1 MSLTEYESKRDL
13 SKTPEPKGGTP
24 SSDGL
29 RFVVQKH
36 RASHLHYDF
45 RLELDGVLKSWA
57 VPKGP
62 PIEPNTKRLAV
73 SVEDHPLDYRTFE
86 GEIPKGNYGAGTVT
100 IWDHGTYSDTTGNKD
115 LKRLQDSIRKGLKSG
130 ELSFRLNGEKLRG
143 DFVLVQMDG
152 PGNGKNWLLIK
163 KKDSQGVKSKVST
176 KPVNKAPRPD
186 VSASGQ
192 NAIHFGELIG
202 TKSSSQPTN
211 LSPMLAKLAEGPFDD
226 PNWLYEI
233 KWDGFRILAY
243 NKAGK
248 VSLKS
253 RGNKDY
259 SNIFKPI
266 AEALEEL
273 EFDCIIDGEMVVL
286 DDNGRSD
293 FASLQNYQKT
303 QHGDL
308 RYYCFDLPFANG
320 FDLKDQ
326 PLTDRKELLSQLIAP
341 LNRVE
346 FSDHIIGEGSEL
358 FEAAKEKHLE
368 GIMAKLGNSKYLAG
382 KRSNY
387 WLKIKT
393 QLRQEVVIG
402 GFTEPKGSRK
412 ELGALILGVYDN
424 RKLIYVGHTGGG
436 FNQDQLSELHLRLN
450 KLLQNQSPF
459 ASQFRVNAPVTW
471 VRPELVCEVK
481 FAEWTSAGLMRQP
494 VFVGMR
500 EDKNPRSV
508 KRELPEP
515 PKELPTRVSETPEHL
530 NITHRDKVFWPA
542 EGYTKGDLIDYYQ
555 QISHLILP
563 YLVKRPES
571 LNRHPNGIE
580 GKNFFQKDLL
590 SHPEWIET
598 VALHSESG
606 DKEIHWMICNDIDSL
621 LYMANLGCV
630 EINPWHSRID
640 SLEHPDYCLIDL
652 DAKTCPFE
660 AVVTVALE
668 TKSLLDELSIPSYPK
683 TSGKTGI
690 HICIPLEKNYTY
702 QQSLQ
707 FAEILVGIIQK
718 RNPKLTSVV
727 RTPSKRKGKIY
738 LDFMQNR
745 AGQTMAAPYS
755 LRPVPGATVSTPLD
769 WDEVNHKLNPSQF
782 NIRSAPK
789 RFEEVGD
796 LWEPVLGKGI
806 SMDEVLEDLLQ
817 ENEEKNNGTGK
828 RKETEMPQKNWSE
841 KRERQY
847 QHIEESLEQQ
857 GRSKQTAEEIAA
869 RTVNKERA
877 RSGESRSA
885 SRTSTK
891 DISSGRRGG
900 LRSHSG
906 PKGRTKEQ
914 LYREAQKKNI
924 KGRSTMTKEQLEK
937 ALSR

>member
-62 PIEPNTKRLAV
+62 PIEPNSKRLAV

-100 IWDHGTYSDTTGNKD
+100 VWDHGTYGDTTGNKD
-115 LKRLQDSIRKGLKSG
+115 LKRLQDSIRKGLESG
-130 ELSFRLNGEKLRG
+130 ELSFRLNGNKLRG
-143 DFVLVQMDG
+143 DFALVQMDG
-152 PGNGKNWLLIK
+152 EGNGRYWLLIK
-163 KKDSQGVKSKVST
+163 KKDSQST
-176 KPVNKAPRPD
+176 KSDIDIKSSTTLSHPY

-226 PNWLYEI
+226 PNWIYEI

-259 SNIFKPI
+259 TNIFKPI
-266 AEALEEL
+266 ADALKEL

-293 FASLQNYQKT
+293 FASLQNYQRT
-303 QHGDL
+303 RQGDI
-308 RYYCFDLPFANG
+308 RYYCFDIPFANG
-320 FDLKDQ
+320 FDLRDQ
-326 PLTDRKELLSQLIAP
+326 PLTARKELLSQLITP
-341 LNRVE
+341 LDRVE
-346 FSDHIIGEGSEL
+346 FSDHIIGEGSKL
-358 FEAAKEKHLE
+358 FESANEKHLE
-368 GIMAKLGNSKYLAG
+368 GIMAKLGTSEYLAG
-382 KRSNY
+382 KRSSN

-412 ELGALILGVYDN
+412 ELGALILGVYVN

-436 FNQDQLSELHLRLN
+436 FNQDQLQEIHSRLN
-450 KLLQNQSPF
+450 ELRQDYSPF
-459 ASQFRVNAPVTW
+459 ASQFGVNAPVTW

-481 FAEWTSAGLMRQP
+481 FAEWTSSGLMRQP
-494 VFVGMR
+494 IFVGMR

-508 KRELPEP
+508 TRELPESP
-515 PKELPTRVSETPEHL
+515 QEIPAKISPRPEHFKV
-530 NITHRDKVFWPA
+530 THRDKVFWPDQ
-542 EGYTKGDLIDYYQ
+542 GYTKGDLIDYYR

-571 LNRHPNGIE
+571 LNRHPNGIG
-580 GKNFFQKDLL
+580 GKSFFQKDLT

-606 DKEIHWMICNDIDSL
+606 DKEIHWMMCNDIDSL
-621 LYMANLGCV
+621 IYMANLGCI

-668 TKSLLDELSIPSYPK
+668 TKSLLDELGIPSYPK
-683 TSGKTGI
+683 TSGKTGM
-690 HICIPLEKNYTY
+690 HICIPLDNNYNY
-702 QQSLQ
+702 EQSRQ
-707 FAEILVGIIQK
+707 FAEILTGIIQK

-755 LRPVPGATVSTPLD
+755 LRPVKGATVSTPLD
-769 WDEVNHKLNPSQF
+769 WDEVNHKLNPSKF
-782 NIRSAPK
+782 TIKSAPK

-796 LWEPVLGKGI
+796 LWKPVLGKGI
-806 SMDEVLEDLLQ
+806 SMDEVLEDLFQ
-817 ENEEKNNGTGK
+817 EYEEKNNGSGK
-828 RKETEMPQKNWSE
+828 RKEAQMPQGKWSDN
-841 KRERQY
+841 RERQY
-847 QHIEESLEQQ
+847 QHIEESLEQR
-857 GRSKQTAEEIAA
+857 GRSKKTAEEIAA

-885 SRTSTK
+885 SKTSTK
-891 DISSGRRGG
+891 DISPGRRGG

-914 LYREAQKKNI
+914 LYREAQRKNI